1 MAEDRQIV
9 VCIPGGV
16 LGLTDKVTTLVLG
29 VANLAAATTTVL
41 ADCDAID
48 LHAGPRT
55 LHLTVWMDFNA
66 LAVAGARIHVL
77 TSVDDVALDYDTIDW
92 DTWDVAFTAGATV
105 QQSKNYDVC
114 PAFIKV
120 LVENLDV
127 GQAITDIY
135 ILATIGL

>member
-1 MAEDRQIV
+1 MAEARQIV
-9 VCIPGGV
+9 ICIPGGS
-16 LGLTDKVTTLVLG
+16 LGLTDKVTTLNLD
-29 VANLAAATTTVL
+29 VANLAAATTTAL
-41 ADCDAID
+41 GDCDAID

-77 TSVDDVALDYDTIDW
+77 TSVDDVALDYDTVDW
-92 DTWDVAFTAGATV
+92 DTWDVEFTAGATV

-114 PAFIKV
+114 PAFVKV

-127 GQAITDIY
+127 AQAITNIY
-135 ILATIGL
+135 VLATVGM